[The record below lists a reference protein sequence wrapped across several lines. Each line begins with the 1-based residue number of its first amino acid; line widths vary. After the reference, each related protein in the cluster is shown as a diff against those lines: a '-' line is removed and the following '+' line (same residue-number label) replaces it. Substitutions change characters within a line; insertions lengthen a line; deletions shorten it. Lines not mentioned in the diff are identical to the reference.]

1 MLVIVPVAVRG
12 TVGVSEGKENAMC
25 NWQLLSGKCMTG
37 TVSIMVIFS
46 IQNARD
52 VENLIF

>member
-1 MLVIVPVAVRG
+1 MLVVIPVGVRG
-12 TVGVSEGKENAMC
+12 TVEVSEGKENAMC
-25 NWQLLSGKCMTG
+25 NWQFLSGKCMTG

>member
-1 MLVIVPVAVRG
+1 MLVIIPVGVRA
-12 TVGVSEGKENAMC
+12 TVQVSEGKENAMC
-25 NWQLLSGKCMTG
+25 NWQFLSGKGMTG
-37 TVSIMVIFS
+37 TVSIMVIFA

>member
-1 MLVIVPVAVRG
+1 MLVIIPVGVRG

-25 NWQLLSGKCMTG
+25 NWQFLSGKCMTG